1 MRQFIKQ
8 VSIFLAGIFIAF
20 SLLDI
25 FYTWI
30 ISENPV
36 YSIKNDEHIDYLI
49 AGDSRTDPL
58 LEPFLE
64 HITGKKIIQI
74 GSHGYVLQNNIE
86 ILEYFF
92 SKGNRVDK
100 VILQVDWKFGSSI
113 ENKKNFEYMPHIM
126 REQGLFKPRIP
137 FEYYMIN
144 NKNIRPTHI
153 YKYSKNMLKKDKS
166 ESVIIDTVNVK
177 HTPFVNNRK
186 LWEDYSVNR
195 FRIEEIVALRD
206 YLHKMGVKELILF
219 SPPYLPEWISS
230 QSDSASYKTII
241 KNAGFKHYD
250 FSTVYKDT
258 SYFKDHLHVKNS
270 KYMEFC
276 RLFASIVM
284 IDEK

>member
-8 VSIFLAGIFIAF
+8 VSIFIIGIFITF

-25 FYTWI
+25 FYTWV
-30 ISENPV
+30 ISEHPV
-36 YSIKNDEHIDYLI
+36 YSIKNDEQIDYLI

-58 LEPFLE
+58 LESYLE
-64 HITGKKIIQI
+64 HVTGKKIIQI
-74 GSHGYVLQNNIE
+74 GSPGYILENNIE
-86 ILEYFF
+86 ILEFFF

-100 VILQVDWKFGSSI
+100 VILQVDWKFGSST

-126 REQGLFKPRIP
+126 RHQGLFKPRIP
-137 FEYYMIN
+137 FEYYMVN

-153 YKYSKNMLKKDKS
+153 YNFSKNLLKKNKS
-166 ESVIIDTVNVK
+166 DSATIDTVNVK
-177 HTPFVNNRK
+177 HTPFVNNKK
-186 LWEDYSVNR
+186 LWQDYSINK
-195 FRIEEIVALRD
+195 FRIEDIVALRE

-219 SPPYLPEWISS
+219 SPPYLPEFISS

-284 IDEK
+284 VDEK